1 MLIHQDHY
9 LGFLKDLFAAL
20 CRLFSEGKGFYGV
33 CPFRRIDNWHEAGI
47 KLVQCNVLMYGPLLF
62 LTKYSY
68 TGYAFIQFPLC
79 FLFSM
84 KTHNAL
90 GWVNDQKW
98 KINRFEDSKIT
109 EPRISWTWSSSSLSR
124 HLTQQPYCK
133 NFILFASLFQI
144 FLWNAENVIFN
155 RFMVLK
161 PSNMRS
167 HIFL

>member
-98 KINRFEDSKIT
+98 KINRFENSKIT
-109 EPRISWTWSSSSLSR
+109 EPRISR

-144 FLWNAENVIFN
+144 FYDTLKMWSSRI
-155 RFMVLK
+155 MVLK
-161 PSNMRS
+161 PSNMS
-167 HIFL
+167 SNIFL